1 MRLNYAKLGAGL
13 LASGTLL
20 IQFGSVKAVW
30 WIGVVFTVAGPL
42 LMGVRQPRS

>member
-30 WIGVVFTVAGPL
+30 WVGVAATVIAPL
-42 LMGVRQPRS
+42 LMSVRQHRS